1 MAIPAAAILLL
12 AAALAAVTR
21 LRWRR
26 GDRCSDDTGDTAA
39 FGLRLF
45 EKLCGER
52 ESTVV
57 MSPLMIA
64 GALALAAA
72 GATPAGA
79 ARAQLLGALGAR
91 TPADHAAL
99 AARVLAGNGAAVRGA
114 NGVFAGASIKPS
126 FVSLA
131 QSVHGSAAAP
141 LGTSY
146 APINAWVAEKTEGR
160 IRELLAGR
168 PGDDDVAVL
177 VSAVFFKGS
186 WATQFS
192 PALTQ
197 SANFTSLGG
206 EGVAAQLMQRVGL
219 MAASRE
225 VAALGGAAAVRL
237 DYGQPVGGDAPHD
250 YCALFV
256 LPQEE
261 GAEGLAATV
270 AAVARASLPEAL
282 SELWPQEVRLL
293 LPRLRATYGTSSI
306 KTALRSLGVAEPFD
320 RSGGFGALTDDPTV
334 RISDVLTKAT
344 IELDEEGTVATA
356 AAAVVFG
363 DTCSPDTVKPPPL
376 KLTFDRPF
384 VMAVLHVPTGYPLF
398 LARVLEPGK

>member
-1 MAIPAAAILLL
+1 M
-12 AAALAAVTR
+12 TR

-26 GDRCSDDTGDTAA
+26 GDRCIDDDTGDTAA

-52 ESTVV
+52 ESTVA

-99 AARVLAGNGAAVRGA
+99 AARVLAGNGAAVSGA

-168 PGDDDVAVL
+168 PVDDDVAVL

-186 WATQFS
+186 WANTREDR
-192 PALTQ
+192 
-197 SANFTSLGG
+197 GG
-206 EGVAAQLMQRVGL
+206 
-219 MAASRE
+219 
-225 VAALGGAAAVRL
+225 
-237 DYGQPVGGDAPHD
+237 
-250 YCALFV
+250 
-256 LPQEE
+256 
-261 GAEGLAATV
+261 
-270 AAVARASLPEAL
+270 
-282 SELWPQEVRLL
+282 SEP
-293 LPRLRATYGTSSI
+293 
-306 KTALRSLGVAEPFD
+306 
-320 RSGGFGALTDDPTV
+320 
-334 RISDVLTKAT
+334 
-344 IELDEEGTVATA
+344 
-356 AAAVVFG
+356 
-363 DTCSPDTVKPPPL
+363 
-376 KLTFDRPF
+376 
-384 VMAVLHVPTGYPLF
+384 
-398 LARVLEPGK
+398 